1 MRVHLMGI
9 GGAGVSSLAMVLAAR
24 GDLVS
29 GCDQR
34 LSATTELLAQ
44 EGVAVALGHDPAH
57 VRDIELL
64 VHSAAVNRDAPE
76 PVAALAAGIRVLTR
90 AEMLA
95 ELIGAGESIA
105 VSGTHGKTTTTHM
118 LGQVLTAAG
127 FDPSVLVGDGL
138 NTRAGASSWLVA
150 EADESDGSLVL
161 HHPKY
166 AIVTNVELDH
176 PDHFADLAAVREVF
190 QRFVGQVGELTVV
203 CADDAEA
210 MRLEVSGRRVT
221 YGWEQGDYTPSRLGL
236 ALTIPGRHNLL
247 NATGAAALALE
258 LGVSLNVVRKTLS
271 TFPGAH
277 RRMEFVGIWKGA
289 RLFDDYGHHPTE
301 VRATLQ
307 AARELAPKRVILV
320 FQPHRYSRLA
330 GLLDEF
336 AASFDGADEVIITEV
351 YAAGEAPGD
360 VSGVDLVE
368 KVPGARF
375 APHFDVVKDD
385 LYALVQ
391 PGDLVLFM
399 GAGDIGKVPHE
410 LAQ

>member
-1 MRVHLMGI
+1 MGI

-76 PVAALAAGIRVLTR
+76 PVAARAAGIRVLTR

>member
-1 MRVHLMGI
+1 MGI
-9 GGAGVSSLAMVLAAR
+9 GGTGVSSLAMVLAAR
-24 GDLVS
+24 GDQVS
-29 GCDQR
+29 GCDAR
-34 LSATTELLAQ
+34 LSLTTEHLA
-44 EGVAVALGHDPAH
+44 EAGITVYEGHDPAH
-57 VRDIELL
+57 ALDIDLL
-64 VHSAAVNRDAPE
+64 VHSTAIGPFSPE
-76 PVAALAAGIRVLTR
+76 PAAARAGGVRVLTR
-90 AEMLA
+90 AELLA
-95 ELIGAGESIA
+95 ELIDGGDSIA
-105 VSGTHGKTTTTHM
+105 VSGTHGKTTTTLM

-138 NTRAGASSWLVA
+138 NTRAGGSSWLVA

-176 PDHFADLAAVREVF
+176 PDHFADLAAVRAVF
-190 QRFVGQVGELTVV
+190 QRFVSQVGELTVI

-210 MRLEVSGRRVT
+210 MRLEVPGRRVT
-221 YGWEQGDYTPSRLGL
+221 YGWEEGDYTPSRLGL
-236 ALTIPGRHNLL
+236 ALTVPGRHNLL

-258 LGVSLNVVRKTLS
+258 LGVSLNVVKRTLS
-271 TFPGAH
+271 TFSGAH
-277 RRMEFVGIWKGA
+277 RRMEFVGSWKGA
-289 RLFDDYGHHPTE
+289 QLFDDYGHHPTE

-330 GLLDEF
+330 GLLEEF
-336 AASFDGADEVIITEV
+336 AASFDGADEVVITEV
-351 YAAGEAPGD
+351 YAAGEEPNE
-360 VSGVDLVE
+360 VSGIDLAE

-375 APHFDVVKDD
+375 APHFDTVKDD

-399 GAGDIGKVPHE
+399 GAGDIWKVPHE
-410 LAQ
+410 LAR

>member
-1 MRVHLMGI
+1 MGI
-9 GGAGVSSLAMVLAAR
+9 GGTGVSSLAMVLAAR
-24 GDLVS
+24 GDEVS
-29 GCDQR
+29 GCDAR
-34 LSATTELLAQ
+34 ASATIDLLR
-44 EGVAVALGHDPAH
+44 EDGIAVAIGHDPEHA
-57 VRDIELL
+57 RDIDLL
-64 VHSAAVNRDAPE
+64 VHSTAVNRDSPE
-76 PVAALAAGIRVLTR
+76 PAAARAAGIRVLTR

-95 ELIGAGESIA
+95 ELIAAGDSIA

-127 FDPSVLVGDGL
+127 FDPSVLVGDGVS
-138 NTRAGASSWLVA
+138 TRAGGSSWLVA

-176 PDHFADLAAVREVF
+176 PDHFADLAAVRDVF
-190 QRFVGQVGELTVV
+190 QRFVSQVGELTVV

-210 MRLEVSGRRVT
+210 MRLEVPGRRVT
-221 YGWEQGDYTPSRLGL
+221 YGWKDGDYTPSRLGL
-236 ALTIPGRHNLL
+236 GLTVPGRHNLL

-258 LGVSLNVVRKTLS
+258 LGVSLNVVKRTLAS
-271 TFPGAH
+271 FTGAH
-277 RRMEFVGIWKGA
+277 RRMEFLGSWRGA
-289 RLFDDYGHHPTE
+289 RIFDDYGHHPTE

-336 AASFDGADEVIITEV
+336 AASFEGADEVIVTEV
-351 YAAGEAPGD
+351 YAAGEVSTG
-360 VSGVDLVE
+360 VSGIHLAE

-375 APHFDVVKDD
+375 APHFDTVKDD
-385 LYALVQ
+385 LYSLTQA
-391 PGDLVLFM
+391 GDLVLFM
-399 GAGDIGKVPHE
+399 GAGDIWKVAHE

>member
-1 MRVHLMGI
+1 MGI

-24 GDLVS
+24 GDQVS
-29 GCDQR
+29 GCDAR
-34 LSATTELLAQ
+34 LSATTDLLVE
-44 EGVAVALGHDPAH
+44 EGIAVAHGHDPAH
-57 VRDIELL
+57 VRDIDLL
-64 VHSAAVNRDAPE
+64 VHSAAVSREAPE
-76 PVAALAAGIRVLTR
+76 PAAARAAGVRVLTR

-95 ELIGAGESIA
+95 ELISAGDSIA

-138 NTRAGASSWLVA
+138 NTRAGGSSWLVA

-190 QRFVGQVGELTVV
+190 QRFVVQVDELTVV

-210 MRLEVSGRRVT
+210 MRLDVPGRRVT
-221 YGWEQGDYTPSRLGL
+221 YGWQEGDYTPSRLGL
-236 ALTIPGRHNLL
+236 ALSIPGRHNLL

-271 TFPGAH
+271 SFSGAH
-277 RRMEFVGIWKGA
+277 RRMEFVGLWKGA
-289 RLFDDYGHHPTE
+289 RLYDDYGHHPTE
-301 VRATLQ
+301 IRATLQ
-307 AARELAPKRVILV
+307 AARELAPKRVLLV

-330 GLLDEF
+330 GLLDDF
-336 AASFDGADEVIITEV
+336 AASFDGADEVIVTEV
-351 YAAGEAPGD
+351 YAAGETPGQ
-360 VSGVDLVE
+360 VSGIDLAG

-375 APHFDVVKDD
+375 APHFDTVKDD

-399 GAGDIGKVPHE
+399 GAGDIWRVPHE

>member
-1 MRVHLMGI
+1 MGI
-9 GGAGVSSLAMVLAAR
+9 GGMGVSSLAMVFAAR
-24 GDLVS
+24 GDQVS
-29 GCDQR
+29 GCDAR
-34 LSATTELLAQ
+34 LSATTELLA
-44 EGVAVALGHDPAH
+44 EDGIAVALGHDPSH
-57 VRDIELL
+57 VRDIDLL
-64 VHSAAVNRDAPE
+64 VHSAAVSRDAPE
-76 PVAALAAGIRVLTR
+76 PAAARAAGVRVLTR

-95 ELIGAGESIA
+95 ELIDAGDSIA

-138 NTRAGASSWLVA
+138 NTRAGGSSWLVA

-210 MRLEVSGRRVT
+210 MRLEVPGRRVT
-221 YGWEQGDYTPSRLGL
+221 YGWEAGDYTPSRLGL
-236 ALTIPGRHNLL
+236 ALTVPGRHNLL

-258 LGVSLNVVRKTLS
+258 LGVSLNVVRRTLS
-271 TFPGAH
+271 TFSGAH

-289 RLFDDYGHHPTE
+289 RLYDDYGHHPTE

-330 GLLDEF
+330 GLLDQF
-336 AASFDGADEVIITEV
+336 AASFDGADEVIVTEV
-351 YAAGEAPGD
+351 YAAGEEPGA
-360 VSGVDLVE
+360 VSGIHLAE

-375 APHFDVVKDD
+375 APHFDTVKDD
-385 LYALVQ
+385 LYGLVQ

-399 GAGDIGKVPHE
+399 GAGDIWKVPHE
-410 LAQ
+410 LAR

>member
-1 MRVHLMGI
+1 MGI

-24 GDLVS
+24 GDQVS
-29 GCDQR
+29 GCDAR
-34 LSATTELLAQ
+34 LSATTELLVE
-44 EGVAVALGHDPAH
+44 EGIAVAHGHDPAH
-57 VRDIELL
+57 VRDIDLF
-64 VHSAAVNRDAPE
+64 VHSAAVSREAPE
-76 PVAALAAGIRVLTR
+76 PAAARAAGVRVLTR

-95 ELIGAGESIA
+95 ELISAGDSIA

-118 LGQVLTAAG
+118 LGQVLSAAG

-138 NTRAGASSWLVA
+138 NTRAGGSSWLVA

-190 QRFVGQVGELTVV
+190 QRFVVQVDELTVV

-210 MRLEVSGRRVT
+210 MRLDVPGRRVT
-221 YGWEQGDYTPSRLGL
+221 YGWQEGDYTPSRLGL
-236 ALTIPGRHNLL
+236 ALSIPGRHNLL

-271 TFPGAH
+271 SFSGAH
-277 RRMEFVGIWKGA
+277 RRMEFVGLWKGA
-289 RLFDDYGHHPTE
+289 RLYDDYGHHPTE
-301 VRATLQ
+301 IRATLQ
-307 AARELAPKRVILV
+307 AARELAPKRVLLV

-330 GLLDEF
+330 GLLDDF
-336 AASFDGADEVIITEV
+336 AASFDGADEVIVTDV
-351 YAAGEAPGD
+351 YAAGETPGQ
-360 VSGVDLVE
+360 VSGIDLAE

-375 APHFDVVKDD
+375 APHFDTVKDD

-399 GAGDIGKVPHE
+399 GAGDIWRVPHE

>member
-1 MRVHLMGI
+1 VRVHLMGI

-24 GDLVS
+24 GDQVS
-29 GCDQR
+29 GCDAR
-34 LSATTELLAQ
+34 LSATTDLLVE
-44 EGVAVALGHDPAH
+44 EGIAVAHGHDPAH
-57 VRDIELL
+57 VRDIDLF
-64 VHSAAVNRDAPE
+64 VHSAAVSREAPE
-76 PVAALAAGIRVLTR
+76 PAAARAAGVRVLTR

-95 ELIGAGESIA
+95 ELISAGDSIA

-138 NTRAGASSWLVA
+138 NTRAGGSSWLVA

-190 QRFVGQVGELTVV
+190 QRFVVQVDELTVV

-210 MRLEVSGRRVT
+210 MRLDVPGRRVT
-221 YGWEQGDYTPSRLGL
+221 YGWQEGDYTPSRLGL
-236 ALTIPGRHNLL
+236 ALSIPGRHNLL

-271 TFPGAH
+271 SFSGAH
-277 RRMEFVGIWKGA
+277 RRMEFVGLWKGA
-289 RLFDDYGHHPTE
+289 RLYDDYGHHPTE
-301 VRATLQ
+301 IRATLQ
-307 AARELAPKRVILV
+307 AARELAPKRVLLV

-330 GLLDEF
+330 GLLDDF
-336 AASFDGADEVIITEV
+336 AASFDGADEVIVTEV
-351 YAAGEAPGD
+351 YAAGETPGQ
-360 VSGVDLVE
+360 VSGIDLAG

-375 APHFDVVKDD
+375 APHFDTVKDD

-399 GAGDIGKVPHE
+399 GAGDIWRVPHE

>member
-1 MRVHLMGI
+1 
-9 GGAGVSSLAMVLAAR
+9 MVLAAR

-76 PVAALAAGIRVLTR
+76 PVAARAAGIRVLTR

>member
-1 MRVHLMGI
+1 
-9 GGAGVSSLAMVLAAR
+9 
-24 GDLVS
+24 
-29 GCDQR
+29 
-34 LSATTELLAQ
+34 
-44 EGVAVALGHDPAH
+44 
-57 VRDIELL
+57 
-64 VHSAAVNRDAPE
+64 
-76 PVAALAAGIRVLTR
+76 
-90 AEMLA
+90 
-95 ELIGAGESIA
+95 
-105 VSGTHGKTTTTHM
+105 
-118 LGQVLTAAG
+118 
-127 FDPSVLVGDGL
+127 VLVGDGL

>member
-1 MRVHLMGI
+1 MGI
-9 GGAGVSSLAMVLAAR
+9 GGAGVSSLALVLAAR
-24 GDLVS
+24 GDEVS
-29 GCDQR
+29 GCDAR
-34 LSATTELLAQ
+34 LSSTTALLG
-44 EGVAVALGHDPAH
+44 EHGITVSLGHDPSHA
-57 VRDIELL
+57 RDIDLL
-64 VHSAAVNRDAPE
+64 VHSAAVSPNSVE
-76 PVAALAAGIRVLTR
+76 PVAARAAGVRVLAR

-95 ELIGAGESIA
+95 ELIGAGDSIA

-138 NTRAGASSWLVA
+138 NTRAGGSSWLVA

-176 PDHFADLAAVREVF
+176 PDHFADLGAVRDVF
-190 QRFVGQVGELTVV
+190 QRFVSQVGELTVV

-221 YGWEQGDYTPSRLGL
+221 YGWEEGDYTPSRLGL
-236 ALTIPGRHNLL
+236 ALSIPGRHNLL

-258 LGVSLNVVRKTLS
+258 LGVSLNVVRRTLT
-271 TFPGAH
+271 TFSGAH

-289 RLFDDYGHHPTE
+289 RVYDDYGHHPTE

-330 GLLDEF
+330 ALLDEF
-336 AASFDGADEVIITEV
+336 AASFEGADEVIISEV
-351 YAAGEAPGD
+351 YAAGEEPAG
-360 VSGVDLVE
+360 VSGIDLVAR
-368 KVPGARF
+368 VPGARF
-375 APHFDVVKDD
+375 APHFDTVKDD
-385 LYALVQ
+385 LYALTQ

-399 GAGDIGKVPHE
+399 GAGDIWKVPHE
-410 LAQ
+410 LAR

>member
-1 MRVHLMGI
+1 MGI
-9 GGAGVSSLAMVLAAR
+9 GGTGVSSLAMVLAAR
-24 GDLVS
+24 GDQVS
-29 GCDQR
+29 GCDAR
-34 LSATTELLAQ
+34 VSATTELLVE
-44 EGVAVALGHDPAH
+44 EGIPVALGHDRDHA
-57 VRDIELL
+57 RDIDLL
-64 VHSAAVNRDAPE
+64 VHSAAVNRDSPE
-76 PVAALAAGIRVLTR
+76 PAAARAAGIRVLTR

-95 ELIGAGESIA
+95 DLIGAGDSIA
-105 VSGTHGKTTTTHM
+105 VSGTHGKTTTTLM

-138 NTRAGASSWLVA
+138 STRTGGSSWLVA
-150 EADESDGSLVL
+150 EADESDGSLIL

-190 QRFVGQVGELTVV
+190 QRFASQVAELTVV

-210 MRLEVSGRRVT
+210 MGLEVPGRRVT
-221 YGWEQGDYTPSRLGL
+221 YGLKEGDYAATQLGL
-236 ALTIPGRHNLL
+236 SLSVPGRHNLL

-258 LGVSLNVVRKTLS
+258 LGVSLNVVKKSLAS
-271 TFPGAH
+271 FAGAH
-277 RRMEFVGIWKGA
+277 RRMEFLGSWRGA
-289 RLFDDYGHHPTE
+289 RVFDDYGHHPTE

-336 AASFDGADEVIITEV
+336 AASFEGADEVIITEV
-351 YAAGEAPGD
+351 YAAGEEPNGTSAIH
-360 VSGVDLVE
+360 LVE

-375 APHFDVVKDD
+375 APHFDTVKDD
-385 LYALVQ
+385 LYSLTQA
-391 PGDLVLFM
+391 GDLILFM
-399 GAGDIGKVPHE
+399 GAGDIWKVAHE

>member
-1 MRVHLMGI
+1 MGI
-9 GGAGVSSLAMVLAAR
+9 GGTGVSSLAMVLAAR
-24 GDLVS
+24 GDEVS
-29 GCDQR
+29 GCDTR
-34 LSATTELLAQ
+34 ASATIELLR
-44 EGVAVALGHDPAH
+44 EDGIAVAIGHDPEHA
-57 VRDIELL
+57 RDIDLL
-64 VHSAAVNRDAPE
+64 VHSTAVNRDSPE
-76 PVAALAAGIRVLTR
+76 PAAARAAGIRVLTR

-95 ELIGAGESIA
+95 ELIAAGDSIA

-127 FDPSVLVGDGL
+127 FDPSVLVGDGVS
-138 NTRAGASSWLVA
+138 TRAGGSSWLVA

-176 PDHFADLAAVREVF
+176 PDHFADLDAVRDVF
-190 QRFVGQVGELTVV
+190 QRFVSQVGELTVV

-210 MRLEVSGRRVT
+210 MRLEVPGRRVT
-221 YGWEQGDYTPSRLGL
+221 YGWKDGDYTPSRLGL
-236 ALTIPGRHNLL
+236 GLTVPGRHNLL

-258 LGVSLNVVRKTLS
+258 LGVSLNVVKKTLAS
-271 TFPGAH
+271 FTGAH
-277 RRMEFVGIWKGA
+277 RRMEFLGSWRGA
-289 RLFDDYGHHPTE
+289 RIFDDYGHHPTE

-336 AASFDGADEVIITEV
+336 AASFVGADEVIITEV
-351 YAAGEAPGD
+351 YAAGEEPNG
-360 VSGVDLVE
+360 VSGIHLAE
-368 KVPGARF
+368 KVHGARF
-375 APHFDVVKDD
+375 APHFDTVKDD
-385 LYALVQ
+385 LYSLTQA
-391 PGDLVLFM
+391 GDLVLFM
-399 GAGDIGKVPHE
+399 GAGDIWKVAHE

>member
-1 MRVHLMGI
+1 MGI
-9 GGAGVSSLAMVLAAR
+9 GGTGVSSLALLLAAR
-24 GDLVS
+24 GDRVT
-29 GCDQR
+29 GCDAR
-34 LSATTELLAQ
+34 LSATTELLAE
-44 EGVAVALGHDPAH
+44 EGIAVAQGHDPAH
-57 VRDIELL
+57 ARDIDLL
-64 VHSAAVNRDAPE
+64 VHSTAVSRDSPE
-76 PVAALAAGIRVLTR
+76 PAAARAAGVRVLTR

-95 ELIGAGESIA
+95 ELIGGSDSIA
-105 VSGTHGKTTTTHM
+105 ISGTHGKTTTTHM

-138 NTRAGASSWLVA
+138 NTRAGGSSWLVA

-176 PDHFADLAAVREVF
+176 PDHFADLAAVRDVF
-190 QRFVGQVGELTVV
+190 QRFVSQVGELTVV

-210 MRLEVSGRRVT
+210 MRLEVPGRRVT
-221 YGWEQGDYTPSRLGL
+221 YGWDKGDYTPSRLGL
-236 ALTIPGRHNLL
+236 ALTVPGRHNLL

-258 LGVSLNVVRKTLS
+258 LGVSLNVVKKTLS

-277 RRMEFVGIWKGA
+277 RRMEFLGIWKGA
-289 RLFDDYGHHPTE
+289 RLYDDYGHHPTE

-320 FQPHRYSRLA
+320 FQPHRYTRLA

-351 YAAGEAPGD
+351 YAAGEEPNG
-360 VSGVDLVE
+360 VSGIDLAIR
-368 KVPGARF
+368 VPGARF
-375 APHFDVVKDD
+375 APHSDTVKDD
-385 LYALVQ
+385 LYSLTQ

-399 GAGDIGKVPHE
+399 GAGDIWKVAHE

>member
-1 MRVHLMGI
+1 MGI
-9 GGAGVSSLAMVLAAR
+9 GGAGVSSLALVLAAR
-24 GDLVS
+24 GDRVT
-29 GCDQR
+29 GCDAR
-34 LSATTELLAQ
+34 LSATTQLLRD
-44 EGVAVALGHDPAH
+44 EGIPVAHGHDPEHA
-57 VRDIELL
+57 RDIDLL
-64 VHSAAVNRDAPE
+64 VHSTAVSRDSPE
-76 PVAALAAGIRVLTR
+76 PAAARAAGVRVLTR
-90 AEMLA
+90 AETLA
-95 ELIGAGESIA
+95 ELIGAADSVA
-105 VSGTHGKTTTTHM
+105 VAGTHGKTTTTHM
-118 LGQVLTAAG
+118 LGQVLTVAG

-138 NTRAGASSWLVA
+138 NTRAGGSSWLVA

-190 QRFVGQVGELTVV
+190 QRFVSQVGELTVV
-203 CADDAEA
+203 CAEDAEA
-210 MRLEVSGRRVT
+210 MRLDVPGRRVT

-236 ALTIPGRHNLL
+236 ALSIPGRHNLL

-258 LGVSLNVVRKTLS
+258 LGVSLNVVKRTLS
-271 TFPGAH
+271 SFAGAH
-277 RRMEFVGIWKGA
+277 RRMEFVGSWKGA
-289 RLFDDYGHHPTE
+289 RLYDDYGHHPTE

-307 AARELAPKRVILV
+307 AARELAPRRVIVV

-336 AASFDGADEVIITEV
+336 AASFEDADEVIITEV
-351 YAAGEAPGD
+351 YPAGEEPNG
-360 VSGVDLVE
+360 VSGVDLAE

-385 LYALVQ
+385 LYGLTQ
-391 PGDLVLFM
+391 PGDLILFM
-399 GAGDIGKVPHE
+399 GAGDIWKVSHE